1 MARPLPLSISKKRKM
16 VGDWDNAEHELP
28 TMVLKQEPTCLNE
41 SIESLLVL
49 DRRSSQVDRGYL
61 LRFFQS
67 LGLDTV
73 DDLKDVALFESLS
86 DYLRTSLEAYQKS
99 HGYEGLKSGA
109 MRAMLG
115 CLLKRL
121 EVGAPSKGIGTGQKM
136 RYRRPCRKLP
146 GLHGWPQCR
155 GRSCSKKISGTSSAG
170 SLWRPRLQDH
180 WRPCAEPA
188 LRMAALAGD
197 TNQCQQLLAA
207 RAEVN
212 VRWKSWTPLMGA
224 AERGHGGVVLLLLE
238 HMANVNAVNKKRRS
252 ALSFA
257 VAPSHQGAKRTGSP
271 NIVID
276 HLITHRADVDM
287 KDTTRRTA
295 LDRAR
300 DEGFSQVADLLK
312 KWNK

>member
-1 MARPLPLSISKKRKM
+1 M

-109 MRAMLG
+109 MRAILG

-155 GRSCSKKISGTSSAG
+155 GWSAVRRLVAQVLQVHYG
-170 SLWRPRLQDH
+170 GRGCRIIGDRVQSRPFGWQLWRGTPI
-180 WRPCAEPA
+180 
-188 LRMAALAGD
+188 
-197 TNQCQQLLAA
+197 
-207 RAEVN
+207 N
-212 VRWKSWTPLMGA
+212 VS
-224 AERGHGGVVLLLLE
+224 
-238 HMANVNAVNKKRRS
+238 S
-252 ALSFA
+252 C
-257 VAPSHQGAKRTGSP
+257 
-271 NIVID
+271 
-276 HLITHRADVDM
+276 
-287 KDTTRRTA
+287 
-295 LDRAR
+295 
-300 DEGFSQVADLLK
+300 
-312 KWNK
+312 